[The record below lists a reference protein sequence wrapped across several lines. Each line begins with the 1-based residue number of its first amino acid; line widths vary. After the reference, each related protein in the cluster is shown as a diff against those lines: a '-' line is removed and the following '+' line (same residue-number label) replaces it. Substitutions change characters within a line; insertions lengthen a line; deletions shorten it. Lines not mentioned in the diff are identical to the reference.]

1 MKICIATDAWHPQI
15 NGVVTTLTQTSETL
29 RSWGHDVKVLSPD
42 QFKTIPCPTYPE
54 IRLSMVTASFI
65 GKLLTHF
72 SPDAVHIATEGPIG
86 WITRRCCRK
95 LGLKFTTSYHTRF
108 PEYVR
113 MRAPVPMA
121 ISYALIRGFHRAAE
135 RTMAA
140 PTIINELA
148 SRDFP
153 HLVPWSRGVDT
164 ALFRPREES
173 TPLNREPH
181 FVYVGR
187 VAPEKNL
194 PAFLD
199 LQLPGKKWVIGDG
212 PCLELFRCQYP
223 NVRFFGAKKGEDLA
237 QHLGKADVF
246 VFPSLTDTFGIVLL
260 EANASGVPVA
270 AFPVTGPK
278 YLVREGVN
286 GCLDNDLQAA
296 ALRALTVS
304 RETCR
309 HFAMQYSWETCTR
322 QFLGNLALN
331 GSAAKIHSL
340 NECPSRNEDFC
351 SSSGKRRLRGMRK
364 IFPQAYT

>member
-15 NGVVTTLTQTSETL
+15 NGVVTTLTRTSDTL
-29 RSWGHDVKVLSPD
+29 RSWGHEVMVLNPG

-54 IRLSMVTASFI
+54 IRLSMVSGSFI
-65 GKLLTHF
+65 SKLLSQF
-72 SPDAVHIATEGPIG
+72 EPDAVHIATEGPIG
-86 WITRRCCRK
+86 WTTRRSCRQ

-121 ISYALIRGFHRAAE
+121 MTYALIRRFHRAAE

-140 PTIINELA
+140 PTIIDELA
-148 SRDFP
+148 AKKFP

-164 ALFRPREES
+164 ELFRPREKS
-173 TPLNREPH
+173 VVLNRQPN

-199 LQLPGKKWVIGDG
+199 LKLPGKKWVIGNG
-212 PCLELFRCQYP
+212 PSLVQLRNNYP
-223 NVRFFGAKKGEDLA
+223 EVRFFGAKQGEDLA
-237 QHLGKADVF
+237 KLLAQADVF
-246 VFPSLTDTFGIVLL
+246 VFPSLTDTFGVVLL
-260 EANASGVPVA
+260 EANACGVPVA
-270 AFPVTGPK
+270 AFPVTGPR

-286 GCLDNDLQAA
+286 GCLDEEIGAA
-296 ALRALTVS
+296 ALRALDVS

-309 HFAMQYSWETCTR
+309 EFAMHYSWETCTR
-322 QFLGNLALN
+322 QFLGNLARN
-331 GSAAKIHSL
+331 GLTAKVKDIGGHDLATS
-340 NECPSRNEDFC
+340 
-351 SSSGKRRLRGMRK
+351 
-364 IFPQAYT
+364 